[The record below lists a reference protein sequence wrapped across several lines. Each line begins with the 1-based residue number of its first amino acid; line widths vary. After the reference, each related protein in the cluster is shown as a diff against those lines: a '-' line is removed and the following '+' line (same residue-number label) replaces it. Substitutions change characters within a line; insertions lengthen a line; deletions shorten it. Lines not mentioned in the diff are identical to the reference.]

1 MTNRLT
7 RARSICGSCSEK
19 SGTLSGDS
27 GKGEPAGMAGLVPG
41 CECNALRPQNMP
53 SAAMPLLIRNRLRV
67 MGVFIVF
74 CTNGNLAFDD
84 SGNPQCESWERPRQ
98 KVDQER
104 GLGPVVIKLH
114 ADNNQTRSARTGST
128 RLARRAGRK
137 QAINATAIKTT
148 NADPNAMGSRGL

>member
-7 RARSICGSCSEK
+7 RARSICGSCSGK

-27 GKGEPAGMAGLVPG
+27 GKGEPAGIAGLVPG
-41 CECNALRPQNMP
+41 CECNVVRPQNMP
-53 SAAMPLLIRNRLRV
+53 SAAMPLPIRNRLRV

-84 SGNPQCESWERPRQ
+84 SGNPQCESWKKPRQ

-104 GLGPVVIKLH
+104 GLGRVFIKLH
-114 ADNNQTRSARTGST
+114 ADDNQTRSALTGST
-128 RLARRAGRK
+128 RVARRAGRK
-137 QAINATAIKTT
+137 QASNATPSNTSKAK
-148 NADPNAMGSRGL
+148 P